1 MFQRKTNKTVIF
13 NQEVPDQTL
22 LEVIE
27 AELARNPHKT
37 FSDLC
42 KEALWQ
48 FLCVPQAVR
57 PNANP
62 QEIEQQIANLQRQ
75 LAELDKRISGK
86 DAGRWET
93 GLKQPVGDPTHLES
107 LVAELQRHLT
117 KESGR
122 MEALERQMHQLNE
135 QMMQLAFQVHS
146 SPGSVAHKPASF
158 PVPEPQPTVP
168 EPPQE
173 VDPLLEN
180 LKGFLPSDF

>member
-27 AELARNPHKT
+27 TELARNPHKT

-48 FLCVPQAVR
+48 FLCVPQSVR
-57 PNANP
+57 PNSNP
-62 QEIEQQIANLQRQ
+62 QEIEQQLASIQRH
-75 LAELDKRISGK
+75 LADLDKRVSGK
-86 DAGRWET
+86 NPGRWDA
-93 GLKQPVGDPTHLES
+93 GLKQPAANSTHLES
-107 LVAELQRHLT
+107 LVAEIQHHLT
-117 KESGR
+117 KDSGR
-122 MEALERQMHQLNE
+122 LEALERQMHQLNQ
-135 QMMQLAFQVHS
+135 QMMQLAFQVHQRPS
-146 SPGSVAHKPASF
+146 TLTEMPATFSVPD
-158 PVPEPQPTVP
+158 PEPPMP

-173 VDPLLEN
+173 IDPLLEN